1 MPTAQYKFAFHRL
14 TASGDLLINLRGF
27 EANAAIPALDD
38 KRAVLQCK
46 SLSTVKLEFRLSRI
60 GVRRDLKVVLELPLI
75 SVENQ
80 IDSRINIFIA
90 HASKL
95 RHATPP
101 LCGIVAH
108 EVVALARK
116 RIGSGDDRVGIR
128 TDELHLQRVDLG
140 CTLTLTGLFGVA
152 VRQAQNG
159 AFRAEK
165 EIVARSPGHEF
176 RARIGR
182 IEIRL
187 ALIGLEHQR
196 QSGKKR
202 TRLRLRLPVR
212 FNRRV
217 SGGNQRGNQRRS
229 RKGIRGRNNDRGGC
243 MLVAGNR
250 PEPPGSSRAQH
261 QPGGQN
267 TNSSHGPSPP
277 TEIYVH
283 APSDAVQKLQVSSHS
298 CFVTANISAN
308 ASRGWNRPSAS
319 RRRTKSFRA
328 ARPGLIHSASSPAA
342 SLITENWR
350 KN

>member
-217 SGGNQRGNQRRS
+217 SGGNQRRS
-229 RKGIRGRNNDRGGC
+229 RKGVRDGRSNDRGGC
-243 MLVAGNR
+243 LLAAGTR
-250 PEPPGSSRAQH
+250 PEHQASSRDQR

-267 TNSSHGPSPP
+267 TNSSHEPSPP

-308 ASRGWNRPSAS
+308 ASRGWESPVSLATTHEILPRGA
-319 RRRTKSFRA
+319 
-328 ARPGLIHSASSPAA
+328 PGTHSLGEFACGY
-342 SLITENWR
+342 
-350 KN
+350 